1 MIVRDQAMMP
11 SVACSFCNLYLP
23 DRFRMVE
30 KSIPWACF
38 QPDVQHISEKS
49 RHSDE
54 GPYVTQP
61 IDPYLTGDLPGI
73 GGQIRATP
81 EDFQVDERP
90 LYLPCG
96 EGEHVYVTITKR
108 NLSTPD

>member
-38 QPDVQHISEKS
+38 QPDVTTH
-49 RHSDE
+49 
-54 GPYVTQP
+54 
-61 IDPYLTGDLPGI
+61 
-73 GGQIRATP
+73 
-81 EDFQVDERP
+81 F
-90 LYLPCG
+90 
-96 EGEHVYVTITKR
+96 
-108 NLSTPD
+108 